1 MIWRLEHK
9 DGGGPWFT
17 REGKTRDG
25 KIEFKDKEIY
35 GCRSLRELIK
45 YFAKEMEAAEG
56 CVIKIYRG
64 KVIWEGKRE
73 VAFTP
78 KGKGLKIGTVKGGKW
93 LVFKF

>member
-1 MIWRLEHK
+1 M
-9 DGGGPWFT
+9 
-17 REGKTRDG
+17 
-25 KIEFKDKEIY
+25 
-35 GCRSLRELIK
+35 RELIK

-78 KGKGLKIGTVKGGKW
+78 KGKGLRVGIVKGGKW